1 MSIKE
6 LLIGWFKRNFS
17 AEQIILAEDGMS
29 TAEHVE
35 NTGEDTSD
43 VQMIAE
49 CQPTSE
55 DQKTRNTLRRL
66 QKYMFKTYDLR
77 FNVLTEHAEWRLKDE
92 CDAEWKIVDK
102 RTLNTFVLEAS
113 DNKVN
118 CWDRDMTRLLH
129 SHYVADYHPMKD
141 YMYGLPEWDG
151 VDRVTPL
158 AKRIS
163 RNALWVNCFH
173 RWMLG
178 MAAQWM
184 AVDMQCANAIAPVII
199 SPVQGLGKST
209 FCRML
214 LPKELTPYYID
225 RFDVTAQSGY
235 EQKLA
240 TCALINMDEFDR
252 YSSSQMA
259 SLKNVMQMM
268 TSFFRKLRSSHT
280 VNLHR
285 TASFIATTNRREIL
299 TDESGSRR
307 FICVEAEGQID
318 RSPIDHAQLYAQLRH
333 ELENG
338 ERYWLTTSE
347 EKELQEHNKQYYR
360 IPPAV
365 EVFWKCFRLPVDDE
379 KCAGLGITEIFNKLK
394 KTFPAIMRDV
404 TANTLARNIVALGV
418 KKHHRRD
425 GNVYLVLPVSSP

>member
-1 MSIKE
+1 MMNLNRI
-6 LLIGWFKRNFS
+6 IGWFKRKFS
-17 AEQIILAEDGMS
+17 AEHIVLAEDEIS
-29 TAEHVE
+29 TAEPIE
-35 NTGEDTSD
+35 NTVDETP
-43 VQMIAE
+43 AE
-49 CQPTSE
+49 
-55 DQKTRNTLRRL
+55 QKTRATLYRL
-66 QKYMFKTYDLR
+66 QKYMFENYDFR
-77 FNVLTEHAEWRLKDE
+77 FNVLTEQAEWRAKHE
-92 CDAEWKIVDK
+92 EGAEWMIVDK

-113 DNKVN
+113 DHKVN

-129 SHYVADYHPMKD
+129 SRYVVDYHPMKD
-141 YMYGLPEWDG
+141 YMAGLPEWDG
-151 VDRVTPL
+151 VDRVSRL
-158 AKRIS
+158 ARRVS
-163 RNALWVNCFH
+163 HDALWVNGFH

-178 MAAQWM
+178 VAAQWM
-184 AVDMQCANAIAPVII
+184 GMDMQCANAIAPVII

-214 LPKELTPYYID
+214 LPKALTPYYID

-252 YSSSQMA
+252 YSPAQMA

-268 TSFFRKLRSSHT
+268 TSFFRKMRSSHM

-318 RSPIDHAQLYAQLRH
+318 RSPIDHDQLYAQLRH
-333 ELENG
+333 ELTHG
-338 ERYWLTTSE
+338 ERYWLTQDE
-347 EKELQEHNKQYYR
+347 EKELQAHNKQYYR

-365 EVFWKCFRLPVDDE
+365 EVFWKCFRLPSEDE
-379 KCAGLGITEIFNKLK
+379 TCPGLGITEIFAKLK
-394 KTFPAIMRDV
+394 KSFPAIMRDV
-404 TANTLARNIVALGV
+404 KVNSLAQYLVALGAQ
-418 KKHHRRD
+418 KQHRRD
-425 GNVYLVLPVSSP
+425 GNVYMVLPVTSK

>member
-1 MSIKE
+1 MYLNRIF
-6 LLIGWFKRNFS
+6 GWFKRWFS
-17 AEQIILAEDGMS
+17 AEQIVRAEEKIS
-29 TAEHVE
+29 TAEPIGNNVE
-35 NTGEDTSD
+35 ESP
-43 VQMIAE
+43 E
-49 CQPTSE
+49 E
-55 DQKTRNTLRRL
+55 QKTRKTLNRL
-66 QKYMFKTYDLR
+66 QKYMFENYDFR
-77 FNVLTEHAEWRLKDE
+77 FNVLTEHTEWRPKGDAH
-92 CDAEWKIVDK
+92 AEWKMVDK

-113 DNKVN
+113 GNKVN

-151 VDRVTPL
+151 VDRITPL
-158 AKRIS
+158 ACRVS
-163 RNALWVNCFH
+163 HDALWVNGFH

-178 MAAQWM
+178 LAAQWM
-184 AVDMQCANAIAPVII
+184 GKDMQCANAIAPVII
-199 SPVQGLGKST
+199 SPAQGLGKST

-225 RFDVTAQSGY
+225 RFDVTTQSGY

-252 YSSSQMA
+252 YSPAQMA

-268 TSFFRKLRSSHT
+268 TSFFRKLRSSHL

-307 FICVEAEGQID
+307 FVCVEAEGPID
-318 RSPIDHAQLYAQLRH
+318 RSPVEHAQIYAQLRH
-333 ELENG
+333 ELDNG
-338 ERYWLTTSE
+338 ERYWLSADE
-347 EKELQEHNKQYYR
+347 EKELQAHNKQYYR

-365 EVFWKCFRLPVDDE
+365 EVFWKCFRLPVDGE
-379 KCAGLGITEIFNKLK
+379 KCPGLGITEIFNRLK
-394 KTFPAIMRDV
+394 KSFPSIMRDV
-404 TANTLARNIVALGV
+404 KVNTLAQNLVALGAQ
-418 KKHHRRD
+418 KQHRRN
-425 GNVYLVLPVSSP
+425 GNVYMVLPVVAQ